1 MTSIAARVKRLHQVR
16 FLRFGLVGAGGFI
29 VDTSVLWLM
38 IHGAGLDKYSGRG
51 VSFMA
56 AVTFT
61 WFGNRILTFRDRA
74 ASTGLWREWA
84 TFVTANAFGGFVN
97 LAVYTALVTF
107 APPPAS
113 NPFLAVFAGVLA
125 GLLFN
130 FALSSRVVFRHPPDP
145 LRESSGGRG
154 QGPDPS
160 QL

>member
-1 MTSIAARVKRLHQVR
+1 MTSIAARIKRLHRVR
-16 FLRFGLVGAGGFI
+16 FLRFGLVGTGGFI
-29 VDTSVLWLM
+29 VDTSVLWIM
-38 IHGAGLDKYSGRG
+38 IHGVGLDKYSGRG

-61 WFGNRILTFRDRA
+61 WFGNRMLTFRDRA

-84 TFVTANAFGGFVN
+84 TFVTANAFGGFIN

-125 GLLFN
+125 GLMFN
-130 FALSSRVVFRHPPDP
+130 FALSSRVVFRHPPGP
-145 LRESSGGRG
+145 LHQSSGERG
-154 QGPDPS
+154 QGSDQS
-160 QL
+160 